1 LRLPGRRILTPPPAP
16 HADKLENLVTTS
28 QPSTRPP
35 AADLRS
41 GWPLLAVVVGVALNL
56 RPAIAAVPPLLDAI
70 KADLGLS
77 ATGAGLL
84 TALPVVCMGLFAPV
98 GAALGRRVGRE
109 LAVSCALVLV
119 AGGTLVRGLGES
131 MVPLYGGTLV
141 AGIGIAMGGA
151 LLPGVVKAWYPARA
165 GAVTG
170 LYTAGLV
177 TGAMLASA
185 ATVPLSHALGGGW
198 PAAIAAW
205 GLLAAAALVAW
216 VPVTRRLRAVAEP
229 PAPDRA
235 GLPWGSGVAWR
246 ITLYMGSQSLLYYAA
261 LTWLSPLYLDA
272 GWSASRAGLLL
283 GLFSLPQVF
292 SALAVPALVDR
303 TGDHRPWIA
312 LCVGTA
318 TAMLAAIG
326 LVPTAAPWLW
336 AALLGLAVGG
346 MFALALTLLVRQAST
361 PAAAARLSGMALLV
375 GYLLAATGP
384 VLTGAVYDAVGSY
397 RAPFLM
403 LAGIGVWTLVVGVSV
418 RPSARV

>member
-1 LRLPGRRILTPPPAP
+1 MTA
-16 HADKLENLVTTS
+16 S

-35 AADLRS
+35 PAATRS
-41 GWPLLAVVVGVALNL
+41 GWRLLVVVVAVALNL

-70 KADLGLS
+70 QADLGLS

-84 TALPVVCMGLFAPV
+84 TALPVVCMGVFAPA
-98 GAALGRRVGRE
+98 GTALGRRVGRE
-109 LAVSCALVLV
+109 TAVSCALALV
-119 AGGTLVRGLGES
+119 ACGTLVRGLGES
-131 MVPLYGGTLV
+131 AVPLYGGTLV
-141 AGIGIAMGGA
+141 AGVGIAMGGA
-151 LLPGVVKAWYPARA
+151 LLPGVVKAWFPARA

-185 ATVPLSHALGGGW
+185 ATVPLDHALGGW
-198 PAAIAAW
+198 PPAIGAW
-205 GLLAAAALVAW
+205 GLLAVAALVAW
-216 VPVTRRLRAVAEP
+216 VPATRRLRAAAEP
-229 PAPDRA
+229 PAPGRVR
-235 GLPWGSGVAWR
+235 LPWGSGVAWR

-272 GWSASRAGLLL
+272 GWSADRAGLLL
-283 GLFSLPQVF
+283 GLFSLTQIF

-303 TGDHRPWIA
+303 TGDHRPWVA
-312 LCVGTA
+312 LCVGLA
-318 TAMLAAIG
+318 TVMLAAVG

-336 AALLGLAVGG
+336 AALLGLGVGG
-346 MFALALTLLVRQAST
+346 MFALALTMLVRQAST

-384 VLTGAVYDAVGSY
+384 VLAGAIYDAVGSY
-397 RAPFLM
+397 RAPFLL
-403 LAGIGVWTLVVGVSV
+403 LAGIGCAALALGVSV

>member
-1 LRLPGRRILTPPPAP
+1 MTASQSWTRPPPA
-16 HADKLENLVTTS
+16 AT
-28 QPSTRPP
+28 
-35 AADLRS
+35 RS
-41 GWPLLAVVVGVALNL
+41 GWLLVVVVAVALNL

-70 KADLGLS
+70 QADLGLS

-84 TALPVVCMGLFAPV
+84 TALPVVCMGVFAPA
-98 GAALGRRVGRE
+98 GTALGRRVGRE
-109 LAVSCALVLV
+109 TAVSYALALV
-119 AGGTLVRGLGES
+119 AFGTLVRGLGES

-151 LLPGVVKAWYPARA
+151 LLPGVVKAWFPARA

-177 TGAMLASA
+177 AGAMLASA
-185 ATVPLSHALGGGW
+185 ATVPLSHVLGGGW
-198 PAAIAAW
+198 AAAIAAW
-205 GLLAAAALVAW
+205 GLLTVAALVAW
-216 VPVTRRLRAVAEP
+216 VPATRRLRATAEP
-229 PAPDRA
+229 PAPGRLR
-235 GLPWGSGVAWR
+235 LPWGSGVAWR

-261 LTWLSPLYLDA
+261 LTWLSPLYLAA

-283 GLFSLPQVF
+283 GLFSLTQVF
-292 SALAVPALVDR
+292 SALAVPAMVDR
-303 TGDHRPWIA
+303 TGDHRPWVV

-326 LVPTAAPWLW
+326 LVPTAAPWAW
-336 AALLGLAVGG
+336 AALLGLGVGG
-346 MFALALTLLVRQAST
+346 MFALALTMLVRQAST

-375 GYLLAATGP
+375 GYLIAATGP
-384 VLTGAVYDAVGSY
+384 VLAGAVYDAVGSY

-403 LAGIGVWTLVVGVSV
+403 LAGIGVGTLVVGVSV

>member
-1 LRLPGRRILTPPPAP
+1 
-16 HADKLENLVTTS
+16 
-28 QPSTRPP
+28 
-35 AADLRS
+35 
-41 GWPLLAVVVGVALNL
+41 VVVVAVALNL

-70 KADLGLS
+70 QDDLGLS

-84 TALPVVCMGLFAPV
+84 TALPVVCMGVFAPA
-98 GAALGRRVGRE
+98 GTALGRRVGRE
-109 LAVSCALVLV
+109 TAVSCALALV
-119 AGGTLVRGLGES
+119 ACGTLVRGLGES
-131 MVPLYGGTLV
+131 VVPLYGGTLV
-141 AGIGIAMGGA
+141 AGVGIAVGGA
-151 LLPGVVKAWYPARA
+151 LLPGVVKAWFPARA

-185 ATVPLSHALGGGW
+185 ATVPLSHVLGGGW

-205 GLLAAAALVAW
+205 GLLAVAALVAW
-216 VPVTRRLRAVAEP
+216 VPATRRLRATAEP
-229 PAPDRA
+229 PAPGRLR
-235 GLPWGSGVAWR
+235 LPWGSGVAWR

-283 GLFSLPQVF
+283 GLFSLTQVF
-292 SALAVPALVDR
+292 SALAVPAMVDR
-303 TGDHRPWIA
+303 TGDHRPWVA

-318 TAMLAAIG
+318 TAMLAALG
-326 LVPTAAPWLW
+326 LVPTAAPWAW
-336 AALLGLAVGG
+336 AALLGLGVGG
-346 MFALALTLLVRQAST
+346 MFALALTMLVRQAST

-375 GYLLAATGP
+375 GYLIAATGP
-384 VLTGAVYDAVGSY
+384 VLAGAVYDATGSY

-403 LAGIGVWTLVVGVSV
+403 LAGIGVGTLVVGVSV

>member
-1 LRLPGRRILTPPPAP
+1 
-16 HADKLENLVTTS
+16 VTAS

-35 AADLRS
+35 AAALRA
-41 GWPLLAVVVGVALNL
+41 GWPLLVVVVGVALNL

-84 TALPVVCMGLFAPV
+84 TALPVVCMGVFAPV

-109 LAVSCALVLV
+109 PAVSWALVLV
-119 AGGTLVRGLGES
+119 ALGTLVRGLGES
-131 MVPLYGGTLV
+131 VVPLYGGTLV

-151 LLPGVVKAWYPARA
+151 LLPGVVKAWFPARG

-185 ATVPLSHALGGGW
+185 ATVPLSHALGGW
-198 PAAIAAW
+198 PEAIAAW

-216 VPVTRRLRAVAEP
+216 VPVTRRLPAAAEP
-229 PAPDRA
+229 PAPGRA

-261 LTWLSPLYLDA
+261 LTWLSPLYVDA

-283 GLFSLPQVF
+283 GLFSLTQVF
-292 SALAVPALVDR
+292 SALAVPSLVDR

-318 TAMLAAIG
+318 TAMLAAVG

-336 AALLGLAVGG
+336 AALLGLGVGG

-361 PAAAARLSGMALLV
+361 PAAAAQLSGMALLV

-384 VLTGAVYDAVGSY
+384 VLAGAVYDAVGSY
-397 RAPFLM
+397 RAPFLL
-403 LAGIGVWTLVVGVSV
+403 LAGIGCATLALGVSV